1 MIGFKIIH
9 EVDGQ
14 RTEVYTSVAQTQSLF
29 DCLVD
34 KIGDPESWT
43 KLRSHENGVHALG
56 WRKEGRSGCWYPVRG
71 FKDALEQYFQQHQV
85 PQQPQLPRFQ
95 AATSQLLGQHLLMAD
110 QQSQVMM

>member
-43 KLRSHENGVHALG
+43 KLRIHENGVHALG

-71 FKDALEQYFQQHQV
+71 FKDALDQYFQQLCTRQDRPTVEIYLWHCIPVVAQ
-85 PQQPQLPRFQ
+85 
-95 AATSQLLGQHLLMAD
+95 
-110 QQSQVMM
+110 